1 MKRMYWIANCLL
13 LIGMLQTGCQDRT
26 VGFLDIRHAAYAPD
40 SMIVK
45 AGLDPDDDAYQIKFK
60 NTLAIRGDGGSGG
73 NKPGEV
79 HDSECPGVNTP
90 KLLHNFECLGVDE

>member
-60 NTLAIRGDGGSGG
+60 IPWQS
-73 NKPGEV
+73 GEV
-79 HDSECPGVNTP
+79 HDSECP
-90 KLLHNFECLGVDE
+90 E

>member
-45 AGLDPDDDAYQIKFK
+45 AGLDPDDDAYQI
-60 NTLAIRGDGGSGG
+60 
-73 NKPGEV
+73 
-79 HDSECPGVNTP
+79 
-90 KLLHNFECLGVDE
+90 

>member
-13 LIGMLQTGCQDRT
+13 LIGMLQAGCQDIT

-45 AGLDPDDDAYQIKFK
+45 AGLDPDDDAYQIKFE
-60 NTLAIRGDGGSGG
+60 IPWQSG
-73 NKPGEV
+73 
-79 HDSECPGVNTP
+79 
-90 KLLHNFECLGVDE
+90 